1 MYLWCTNASTMFAFP
16 VNGVTIWTARIS
28 DDCASETLA
37 TNSEM
42 LIASSSSGIDRLVL
56 LEFAAAIQYGQ
67 NNFDF
72 V

>member
-16 VNGVTIWTARIS
+16 IHGVAVWTARIS

-42 LIASSSSGIDRLVL
+42 MIASSSSGIDRLL
-56 LEFAAAIQYGQ
+56 MEFAAAIQYCQ
-67 NNFDF
+67 NYFD
-72 V
+72 VD